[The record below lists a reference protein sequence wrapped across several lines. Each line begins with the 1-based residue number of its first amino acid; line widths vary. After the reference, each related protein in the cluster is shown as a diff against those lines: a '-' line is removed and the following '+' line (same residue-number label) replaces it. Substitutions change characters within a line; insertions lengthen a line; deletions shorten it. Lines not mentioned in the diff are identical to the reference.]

1 MECREIRLKPG
12 TGKRVA
18 DESRRR
24 GFASSSA
31 FIRAAIENELSG
43 RGEDLSQA
51 EARIA
56 ATLERQGRELR
67 RLATALHAHF
77 ALTDALAKVI
87 LLRLP
92 EPPSDAYEQAKARAK
107 VRYERFLKSVAI
119 SMKGDSRAALLEL
132 VQQYGD

>member
-1 MECREIRLKPG
+1 MPKRDIRLNDNLHR
-12 TGKRVA
+12 RVA
-18 DESRRR
+18 DEYRQR
-24 GFASSSA
+24 GFTSASA
-31 FIRAAIENELSG
+31 FIRAAIENELGG

-56 ATLERQGRELR
+56 ASLERHGREIR

-87 LLRLP
+87 LLCVP
-92 EPPSDAYEQAKARAK
+92 EPPSDAYDQAKARAK
-107 VRYERFLKSVAI
+107 ARYERFLKSVAF

-132 VQQYGD
+132 VQNGD

>member
-1 MECREIRLKPG
+1 MPKRDIRLNDNLHR
-12 TGKRVA
+12 RVA
-18 DESRRR
+18 DEYRRL
-24 GFASSSA
+24 GFTSASA
-31 FIRAAIENELSG
+31 FIRAAIENELGG

-56 ATLERQGRELR
+56 ASLERHGREIR

-87 LLRLP
+87 LLCVP
-92 EPPSDAYEQAKARAK
+92 EPPSDVYDQAKARAK
-107 VRYERFLKSVAI
+107 ARYERFLKSVAF

-132 VQQYGD
+132 VQNGD